1 MRPGVVFFSF
11 FLFIWGT
18 LSAIEEFPQIRC
30 VSVKIKEGC
39 LEDVKAWFRHN
50 QQNKE
55 ESLEAFADERRWM
68 ECAFIDQIQDDY
80 YIIYFMKA
88 DDIVKAREVYRNS
101 TLPADV
107 FHKECWK
114 KFTHI
119 DHCKVFTP
127 IYQMERAKLS
137 CK

>member
-1 MRPGVVFFSF
+1 MSEKVDAHAGQN
-11 FLFIWGT
+11 
-18 LSAIEEFPQIRC
+18 E
-30 VSVKIKEGC
+30 KIKEANR
-39 LEDVKAWFRHN
+39 L
-50 QQNKE
+50 QNPP
-55 ESLEAFADERRWM
+55 SSGFAIGSFYKNPTQSEF
-68 ECAFIDQIQDDY
+68 CNHL
-80 YIIYFMKA
+80 IYFMKA
-88 DDIVKAREVYRNS
+88 DDMVKAREAYRNS

-127 IYQMERAKLS
+127 IYQMERDELS